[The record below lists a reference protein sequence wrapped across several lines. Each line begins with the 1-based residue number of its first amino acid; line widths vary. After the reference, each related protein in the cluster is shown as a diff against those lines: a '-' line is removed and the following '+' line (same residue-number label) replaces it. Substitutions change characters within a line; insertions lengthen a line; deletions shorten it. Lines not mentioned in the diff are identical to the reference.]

1 MQGMDSV
8 TFRLKPYCS
17 LSILPNSLPPE
28 KKIKKENKT
37 PLSVP
42 ITPSLGEEAFL
53 GGWTRVGGGET
64 VVLVQGDSRVL
75 QGSSQKEVR
84 ESGQT
89 NINQMYNSPKLENH
103 SWLYSTNNS
112 KGNTQDSILLSFV
125 SCLLYVVYYYW
136 MSEKRGVILYKV
148 QNWLPITQLTTRIS
162 KKLLR

>member
-1 MQGMDSV
+1 MSAFFDCIKCYSHWFTIIMMYMWVSFYNLGNRYMS
-8 TFRLKPYCS
+8 RS
-17 LSILPNSLPPE
+17 LLEDYSLWQNRKYAWCKKGSAEAQCNPFSKLGRNS
-28 KKIKKENKT
+28 KR
-37 PLSVP
+37 
-42 ITPSLGEEAFL
+42 G
-53 GGWTRVGGGET
+53 
-64 VVLVQGDSRVL
+64 
-75 QGSSQKEVR
+75 VR